1 MVSWKFAALFAP
13 VALAGAWAI
22 AASTR
27 EISSLEDEFRREG
40 EASVA
45 EGASFIET
53 FRAEHA
59 DAYLKALDHRRE
71 IAARMT
77 KLRRNRFIGLFLVVA
92 AALGLTATHVLGRI
106 SRELEEDRRWLRG
119 DGPAP

>member
-1 MVSWKFAALFAP
+1 MASWKSAVLFAP

-22 AASTR
+22 ASSTHEIR
-27 EISSLEDEFRREG
+27 ELEGEFQRQG
-40 EASVA
+40 EASVS

-59 DAYLKALDHRRE
+59 DAYLKALDRRRE

-92 AALGLTATHVLGRI
+92 AGTAVVGANVLLRI

-119 DGPAP
+119 EGPPP